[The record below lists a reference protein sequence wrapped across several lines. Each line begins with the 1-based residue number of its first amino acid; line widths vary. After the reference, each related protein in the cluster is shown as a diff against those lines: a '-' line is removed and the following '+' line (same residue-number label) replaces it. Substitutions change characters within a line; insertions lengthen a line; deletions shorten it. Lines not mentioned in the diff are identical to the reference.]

1 MHVVIK
7 GVRNNALF
15 DWRKAEMNKLRKQKI
30 RDVRKEIETCKDNLQ
45 KILDEEQDYFDNIP
59 ENLQGSIRGSD
70 SEDAID
76 TMVSCIE
83 DLENIIKELTE
94 I

>member
-1 MHVVIK
+1 
-7 GVRNNALF
+7 
-15 DWRKAEMNKLRKQKI
+15 MNKQRRQKI
-30 RDVRKEIETCKDNLQ
+30 RDVRKEIENCKKNLQ
-45 KILDEEQDYFDNIP
+45 KILDEEQDYFDNMP

-70 SEDAID
+70 SEDGID
-76 TMVSCIE
+76 TMENCIE

>member
-1 MHVVIK
+1 
-7 GVRNNALF
+7 
-15 DWRKAEMNKLRKQKI
+15 MNKQRRQKI
-30 RDVRKEIETCKDNLQ
+30 RDVRKEIENCKDNLQ
-45 KILDEEQDYFDNIP
+45 KILDEEQDYFDNMP
-59 ENLQGSIRGSD
+59 ENLQGSVRGSD

-76 TMVSCIE
+76 TMENCIE

>member
-1 MHVVIK
+1 
-7 GVRNNALF
+7 
-15 DWRKAEMNKLRKQKI
+15 MNKQRRQKI
-30 RDVRKEIETCKDNLQ
+30 RDVKKEIENCKENLQ

-59 ENLQGSIRGSD
+59 ENLQGSMRGSD

-76 TMVSCIE
+76 TMENCIE
-83 DLENIIKELTE
+83 DLENIINELME

>member
-1 MHVVIK
+1 
-7 GVRNNALF
+7 
-15 DWRKAEMNKLRKQKI
+15 MNKQRKQKI
-30 RDVRKEIETCKDNLQ
+30 RDVRKEIESCKENLQ
-45 KILDEEQDYFDNIP
+45 KVLDEEQDYFDNMP
-59 ENLQGSIRGSD
+59 ENLQGSMRGSD

-76 TMVSCIE
+76 TMENCIE

>member
-1 MHVVIK
+1 
-7 GVRNNALF
+7 
-15 DWRKAEMNKLRKQKI
+15 MNKQRKQKI
-30 RDVRKEIETCKDNLQ
+30 RDVRKEIENCKENLQ
-45 KILDEEQDYFDNIP
+45 KILDEEQDYFDNMP
-59 ENLQGSIRGSD
+59 ENLQGSMRGSD

-76 TMVSCIE
+76 TMENCIE

>member
-1 MHVVIK
+1 
-7 GVRNNALF
+7 
-15 DWRKAEMNKLRKQKI
+15 MNKQRRQKI
-30 RDVRKEIETCKDNLQ
+30 RDVKKEIENCKENLQ

-59 ENLQGSIRGSD
+59 ENLQGSMRGSD

-76 TMVSCIE
+76 TMENCIE

>member
-1 MHVVIK
+1 
-7 GVRNNALF
+7 
-15 DWRKAEMNKLRKQKI
+15 MNKKRRQKI
-30 RDVRKEIETCKDNLQ
+30 RDVRKEIENCKENLH
-45 KILDEEQDYFDNIP
+45 KILDEEQDYFDNMP
-59 ENLQGSIRGSD
+59 ENLQGSMRGSD

-76 TMVSCIE
+76 TMENCIE

>member
-1 MHVVIK
+1 
-7 GVRNNALF
+7 
-15 DWRKAEMNKLRKQKI
+15 MNKQRKQKI
-30 RDVRKEIETCKDNLQ
+30 RDVRKEIENCKDNLQ
-45 KILDEEQDYFDNIP
+45 KILDEEQDYFDNMP
-59 ENLQGSIRGSD
+59 ENLQGSARGSD

-76 TMVSCIE
+76 IIESCIE